1 MKKLLLGLFFGI
13 VSLFVSAQKPYV
25 SKTFRG
31 GQYNGLEITSSGGK
45 ITVTGTSNQEVSVDV
60 FVSGTNSSQ
69 PLSLSEISRRM
80 ENYTLDIRQQGA
92 QIVCVA
98 KRTSNQE
105 NWKEGLN
112 FVFEVK
118 TPYQMNTR
126 LKTSGGAIF
135 VQDLEGKTDIQSS
148 GGSLTLRGIKGQTRG
163 NTSGG
168 AIYAEGLRDQIDLST
183 SGGSIQAMHISG
195 QTKLQTSG
203 GSINLTDIQG
213 DLMAVT
219 SGGSIRAKETNG
231 QIDLKTSG
239 GAIVLDDIRGA
250 VKAQTSAGSITA
262 DLVQIKGPVF
272 LATSAGGVTVTL
284 PKQTGLD
291 LEVSGMRIQA
301 NLQGDFEG
309 KKANNHLIGKVRG
322 GGQPVK
328 ISTAAGSVRLL

>member
-13 VSLFVSAQKPYV
+13 VSLFAVAQKPYV

-31 GQYNGLEITSSGGK
+31 GQYNSLEITSAGGK
-45 ITVTGTSNQEVSVDV
+45 ITVKGTSNPEITVDV
-60 FVSGTNSSQ
+60 FVSGNNYTQ
-69 PLSLSEISRRM
+69 PLSTSEINRRM
-80 ENYTLDIRQQGA
+80 ENYTLEIRQLGSEIICA
-92 QIVCVA
+92 A
-98 KRTSNQE
+98 KRVKDLQ

-118 TPYQMNTR
+118 TPYRVNTR
-126 LKTSGGAIF
+126 LKTSAGAIF

-163 NTSGG
+163 ITSGG

-183 SGGSIQAMHISG
+183 SGGSIQATHISG

-203 GSINLTDIQG
+203 GSINLSDIQG
-213 DLMAVT
+213 DLVAIT
-219 SGGSIRAKETNG
+219 AGGSIRAKETNG

-239 GAIVLDDIRGA
+239 GAIILDDIQGA

-262 DLVQIKGPVF
+262 DLVKINGPVH

-284 PKQTGLD
+284 PKQTGMDLD
-291 LEVSGMRIQA
+291 VSGMKIQA
-301 NLQGDFEG
+301 NLEGDFEG

>member
-13 VSLFVSAQKPYV
+13 VSLFALAQKPYV

-31 GQYNGLEITSSGGK
+31 GQYNSLEITSAGGK
-45 ITVTGTSNQEVSVDV
+45 ITVKGTSNPEITVDV
-60 FVSGTNSSQ
+60 FVSGNNYTQ
-69 PLSLSEISRRM
+69 PLSTSEINRRM
-80 ENYTLDIRQQGA
+80 ENYTLEIRQLGSEIICA
-92 QIVCVA
+92 A
-98 KRTSNQE
+98 KRVKDLQ

-118 TPYQMNTR
+118 TPYRVNTR
-126 LKTSGGAIF
+126 LKTSAGAIF

-163 NTSGG
+163 ITSGG
-168 AIYAEGLRDQIDLST
+168 AIYAEGLRDQIDL
-183 SGGSIQAMHISG
+183 
-195 QTKLQTSG
+195 
-203 GSINLTDIQG
+203 
-213 DLMAVT
+213 
-219 SGGSIRAKETNG
+219 
-231 QIDLKTSG
+231 KTSG
-239 GAIVLDDIRGA
+239 GAIILDDIQGA

-262 DLVQIKGPVF
+262 DLVKINGPVH

-284 PKQTGLD
+284 PKQTGMDLD
-291 LEVSGMRIQA
+291 VSGMKIQA
-301 NLQGDFEG
+301 NLEGDFEG